1 MDESLA
7 SQFSRP
13 GDGLPDNSPLNHP
26 ANAVGGAGPAT
37 NGMPNSVAILD

>member
-13 GDGLPDNSPLNHP
+13 GDGLPDNSPLSHP
-26 ANAVGGAGPAT
+26 VNAVSAGGPAT
-37 NGMPNSVAILD
+37 NGVPSSVAILD